1 MSLITYLSAL
11 DEQAQLLA
19 NDAFNHVKHNDG
31 FEKVDFSMTKS
42 QLEILKNYL
51 SERVIIHTGKN
62 IENTHP
68 VHAHLTRLCYRDIEA
83 ELKGVDNV
91 IEIGTS
97 FSRSTNVL
105 HNCILLSDLRTFSR
119 YTQQAVNLHR
129 HNKPLANDL
138 FNAVSNR
145 TNTICHDGAEHCDYK
160 ADYAFSVHVN
170 YDITIEKT
178 ALIMEKHDIKIMYIY
193 MYLPVSLVDNKL
205 TDIINGKYGFI
216 MQSDGDN
223 ATFALGDRSFV
234 YTHNHKTW
242 ADYLKVTKVNIKP
255 PSYKFSARPYR
266 TVTFEIDRSWGPL
279 CRIKAVRTVYAPGLL
294 LRATPVYDFVNQLVI
309 IPDMYVYI
317 YTGFQSL
324 DKFIILPREL
334 SDKCLN
340 YISRM
345 PDDSVKYNNFEAYFS
360 AQCSTV
366 SFDGTVVWHGW
377 KAASPEELRHTTISL
392 YAIGIANRRDRSKLI
407 SNFSKELQTPWQ
419 SHTGDG
425 KRLRTFK
432 KFTFGNHG
440 SRRRYVLNKLCCG
453 TVNYI
458 NNTPLEQGIERL
470 QKHYLANLH
479 PQPIQLP
486 NQYDERVVR
495 VNIKPYQLYE
505 KQHAVADNKIHDDD
519 DIVVIQNLLDEM
531 VSNVV
536 TNEEQH
542 SDAYTATDTLY
553 ADDETQTPSLD
564 DYIYDHYSQKPKKRI
579 KPKTVDASSS
589 TDVFQPS
596 VDYTAS
602 TQTRIADKNAV
613 EQNINDVYN
622 RIENALQSHQILYTK
637 NEVKRKCKV
646 YYDPPRDGYCARQ
659 VISQYYHNT
668 LPRNCDLINF
678 ISNVIQGADLYL
690 HINVGHRQRAFF
702 FGAINKKS
710 EDTLICTY
718 DYDTKHYSIP
728 TCLCGGGIS
737 IDTTFDDNEYFVD
750 NEYWEKIRTNYPT
763 NKYKDRVVD
772 KIKEVIQSSDIFEI
786 SAAPGHF
793 AGFCIN
799 NGMRYACGVYKGP
812 GALNMTANIPADT
825 IQEFNS
831 IKELKIPPCDTVFCD
846 IGDEKA
852 LADVADDIINLIG
865 DKKCVIKVFT
875 NDITTCNKFA
885 RWMVNFKVHKPTA
898 SLPCNSEI
906 YMIKNNGSG
915 LPSSQV
921 FEYLSN
927 HLHPRKLDYK
937 IIDISVKI
945 RNIENYIK
953 SLTKSKL
960 HDDIKRSVKA
970 NDINIYAECY
980 TGVAGCGKTR
990 AIELS
995 SKDVY
1000 VTPVSKL
1007 KTEKHHM
1014 TFEVFLHSLLS
1025 GKKYNVA
1032 YIDEAAMI
1040 PKGWYGAVMN
1050 TGNLKSMILL
1060 GDPHQIDLVDFNDIY
1075 DSDDAITLPEWSSS
1089 TTLRFG
1095 NQTAAL
1101 LNRLLNGSIPK
1112 IEAQKEDRVHLAKA
1126 TEHSLFD
1133 LSKQYQV
1140 IHFHQEDKKLF
1151 KNSISIHEAQGS
1163 TFPKVALYISGKEI
1177 EQQYIRNYRYTY
1189 VGMTRHQDEL
1199 LIVVNDS
1206 KEANTYLYYLDS
1218 ILQVN
1223 CSTGVEPIADVHIGK
1238 TNNRVIASIPDNTTD
1253 VGIDDIAS
1261 VEEILLKCGF
1271 TPNDSPIITYVDA
1284 NLPPMVKSNTF
1295 GDQSKAKLR
1304 VRNVDTQNTVLKG
1317 YRPSTHNFV
1326 RHYQSNNPI
1335 QTLHTIIERYTKVA
1349 QRKSYKKFTPYF
1361 NMVDQLQKGM
1371 LKFTAFKNKE
1381 DYYQWM
1387 APTFED
1393 LQYHCT
1399 EYLKSLQDKI
1409 NPKVLNELNTLH
1421 EDVKLSIDFFMK
1433 KQPKF
1438 MAKPVDYKTKCDRS
1452 LLSQYEPEY
1461 VFGQNV
1467 NLNDRITTTQKAG
1480 QGVSAWPKRVN
1491 LIFAAYTRHLMLK
1504 LIDMP
1509 AADGSDLIIGVGR
1522 SDREIGMRISD
1533 ALYHHKNIFAFKGDD
1548 TYIKWMNKQLA
1559 TDFEQHDTSHS
1570 LVVKMWFCYD
1580 MINMGFPKIIV
1591 AKYWNAYVHW
1601 CQKARDDMEVTVDN
1615 VFMQHSGSPDTIHG
1629 NTKLTMGAN
1638 GACYNFCT
1646 DGIIKRKKI
1655 EDVTKAD
1662 CSAWLELNTDLQ
1674 NAFGFRLK
1682 EDFGNPAEFIC
1693 NFITDYGFFP
1703 DVVRRSARYISK
1715 VYQSVEDFQ
1724 LTRDNIRDAVSTV
1737 TSDAAMQHGIYTATK
1752 YYNNH
1757 GYAIT
1762 SGDVELLY
1770 RFLQNDTLKY
1780 VDDKQALYYIE
1791 ALYKPS

>member
-19 NDAFNHVKHNDG
+19 ADAFNHVKHSDG
-31 FEKVDFSMTKS
+31 FDKVDFAMTKN
-42 QLEILKNYL
+42 QLDVLRNYL
-51 SERVIIHTGKN
+51 PERVILHTGKN

-68 VHAHLTRLCYRDIEA
+68 VHAYLTRMCYRDIEA

-97 FSRSTNVL
+97 FSRCTNVL
-105 HNCILLSDLRTFSR
+105 HNCILLSDARTFSR
-119 YTQQAVNLHR
+119 YTQQAVNIHR
-129 HNKPLANDL
+129 HNKPLSSDL

-145 TNTICHDGAEHCDYK
+145 CTTICHDGAENCDYK

-193 MYLPVSLVDNKL
+193 MYLPVSLIEDKL
-205 TDIINGKYGFI
+205 TDIVNNRYGFE
-216 MQSDGDN
+216 MRSDGHI
-223 ATFALGDRSFV
+223 ATFALGDRSFI
-234 YTHNHKTW
+234 YTHDHKTW

-255 PSYKFSARPYR
+255 PSYNPFIKPYR

-279 CRIKAVRTVYAPGLL
+279 CRIKAVRTIYAPGPLY
-294 LRATPVYDFVNQLVI
+294 RATPTYDFINQLVM
-309 IPDMYVYI
+309 IPNMYVYI
-317 YTGFQSL
+317 YTGFSSL

-345 PDDSVKYNNFEAYFS
+345 PDESVKYNNFEAYFS

-392 YAIGIANRRDRSKLI
+392 YAIGIANRRDRTKLL
-407 SNFSKELQTPWQ
+407 SNFAKELQTSWQ

-425 KRLRTFK
+425 RRMRTIK
-432 KFTFGNHG
+432 QITFGSHG
-440 SRRRYVLNKLCCG
+440 SRRRYILNKLCCG

-479 PQPIQLP
+479 PQPIHLP
-486 NQYDERVVR
+486 NQHTETSTCVDVSS
-495 VNIKPYQLYE
+495 YQLYE
-505 KQHAVADNKIHDDD
+505 RQHAVTDNKISKDD
-519 DIVVIQNLLDEM
+519 DIGVIQDLLDEM
-531 VSNVV
+531 VSIVADSENKH
-536 TNEEQH
+536 N
-542 SDAYTATDTLY
+542 DAHTMTDGNLV
-553 ADDETQTPSLD
+553 DDTTQTPSLD
-564 DYIYDHYSQKPKKRI
+564 DYIYDYYAQRPKKKPKAI
-579 KPKTVDASSS
+579 TTDASVI
-589 TDVFQPS
+589 TDPC
-596 VDYTAS
+596 
-602 TQTRIADKNAV
+602 RIA
-613 EQNINDVYN
+613 INDTY
-622 RIENALQSHQILYTK
+622 AQIDATFQGCGLNFTH
-637 NEVKRKCKV
+637 NDVKYKCRT
-646 YYDPPRDGYCARQ
+646 YYDPPYDGYCARH
-659 VISQYYHNT
+659 VIGQYYSNS
-668 LPRNCDLINF
+668 LPKNCDLITF
-678 ISNVIQGADLYL
+678 IRNVIAGLDLYL
-690 HINVGHRQRAFF
+690 HIDVGHRQRAYFF
-702 FGAINKKS
+702 KAQKKTS
-710 EDTLICTY
+710 EHVMICTY
-718 DYDTKHYSIP
+718 NFDTKHYSIP

-737 IDTTFDDNEYFVD
+737 IDTTYDGKQYHIDNK
-750 NEYWEKIRTNYPT
+750 YWENIRTHYTT

-772 KIKEVIQSSDIFEI
+772 KINEVVQSDDVFEI

-793 AGFCIN
+793 AGYCVN
-799 NGMRYACGVYKGP
+799 NKIRYSCGYYRGP
-812 GALNMTANIPADT
+812 GALNMATKISSDLV
-825 IQEFNS
+825 QEFNHIS
-831 IKELKIPPCDTVFCD
+831 ELKIPECDVVFCD

-852 LADVADDIINLIG
+852 LAGVADDIIKLIG
-865 DKKCVIKVFT
+865 VRHCIIKVFT
-875 NDITTCNKFA
+875 NDVTTCNKFA
-885 RWMVNFKVHKPTA
+885 SWMGNFKLHKPTA
-898 SLPCNSEI
+898 SLPCNSEV
-906 YMIKNNGSG
+906 YMIKNDTSG
-915 LPSSQV
+915 TPSSLV

-927 HLHPRKLDYK
+927 HLHPRKLDFK
-937 IIDISVKI
+937 IINIPIKI

-953 SLTKSKL
+953 GLTKSKL
-960 HDDIKRSVKA
+960 HDEIRKAVKPKDI
-970 NDINIYAECY
+970 DIYAECY

-990 AIELS
+990 AIELTA
-995 SKDVY
+995 KDVY

-1014 TFEVFLHSLLS
+1014 TYEVFLHSVLS

-1050 TGNLKSMILL
+1050 TSNVRSIILL
-1060 GDPHQIDLVDFNDIY
+1060 GDPHQIDLVDFDNNY
-1075 DSDDAITLPEWSSS
+1075 DLDDAIALPEWSNSE
-1089 TTLRFG
+1089 TLRFG
-1095 NQTAAL
+1095 CETAAL
-1101 LNRLLNGSIPK
+1101 LNQLLKGVVPEIRATK
-1112 IEAQKEDRVHLAKA
+1112 KDKVLLAKA
-1126 TEHSLFD
+1126 SDYSLFD

-1140 IHFHQEDKKLF
+1140 IHFYQEDKKNF
-1151 KNSISIHEAQGS
+1151 KNSITIHEAQGS

-1189 VGMTRHQDEL
+1189 VGMTRHQEEL
-1199 LIVVNDS
+1199 LIVTNDD
-1206 KEANTYLYYLDS
+1206 KEAITYLHYLDS
-1218 ILQVN
+1218 VLQVN
-1223 CSTGVEPIADVHIGK
+1223 CSAGIEPISDVNLGK
-1238 TNNRVIASIPDNTTD
+1238 TNNRVITNIPDNTYD
-1253 VGIDDIAS
+1253 VGVNDIAS
-1261 VEEILLKCGF
+1261 IEEIMLKCGF
-1271 TPNDSPIITYVDA
+1271 TPNDSPIITYVNADM
-1284 NLPPMVKSNTF
+1284 PPMSNVNVF
-1295 GDQSKAKLR
+1295 GDRSKAKLR
-1304 VRNVDTQNTVLKG
+1304 VRNVNTQDTILKG

-1326 RHYQSNNPI
+1326 RHYQSNNSI

-1371 LKFTAFKNKE
+1371 LKFTAFKSKE
-1381 DYYQWM
+1381 DYYEWM

-1393 LQYHCT
+1393 LQYHCV
-1399 EYLKSLQDKI
+1399 EYIKSLQDKI
-1409 NPKVLNELNTLH
+1409 NPKVLSELNTLH

-1438 MAKPVDYKTKCDRS
+1438 MAKPVDYKTKCDKK
-1452 LLSQYEPEY
+1452 LLQQYDPEFIY
-1461 VFGQNV
+1461 GQNANV
-1467 NLNDRITTTQKAG
+1467 NDRITTAQKAG
-1480 QGVSAWPKRVN
+1480 QGVSAWPKRIN

-1509 AADGSDLIIGVGR
+1509 PANNADLIIGVGR
-1522 SDREIGMRISD
+1522 SDREIGLRIAD
-1533 ALYHHKNIFAFKGDD
+1533 ALQHNKHIFAFKGDD
-1548 TYIKWMNKQLA
+1548 TYIKWFNKQLA

-1580 MINMGFPKIIV
+1580 MINMGFPKEIV

-1601 CQKARDDMEVTVDN
+1601 CQKARDDIEITVDN

-1638 GACYNFCT
+1638 GACYNFCP

-1655 EDVTKAD
+1655 EDVAKAD
-1662 CSAWLELNTDLQ
+1662 CSAWLELDTDLQ

-1682 EDFGNPAEFIC
+1682 EDFGSPAEFIC
-1693 NFITDYGFFP
+1693 NFVTDYGFFP
-1703 DVVRRSARYISK
+1703 DVVRRTARYISK
-1715 VYQSVEDFQ
+1715 VYQSVDDFQ

-1737 TSDAAMQHGIYTATK
+1737 TSDTAMQHGVYVATK

-1757 GYAIT
+1757 GYNIT

-1791 ALYKPS
+1791 VLNKPF